1 MLFGKLLKVSR
12 KQANKKN
19 PQKFNVMITFYV
31 LLLIVHPLM
40 VKAGT
45 KLSTLCQIRLKLFVF
60 NQYDLKDWRKWK
72 ESMVVYCHIS
82 FFFQNVMH
90 KNKTSRIY
98 NS

>member
-12 KQANKKN
+12 KQTNKKN
-19 PQKFNVMITFYV
+19 PQKFNVMITFYI

-72 ESMVVYCHIS
+72 ERMVAYGHIS
-82 FFFQNVMH
+82 FFFQNAMH
-90 KNKTSRIY
+90 KNKTNRIY